1 MIESI
6 KEINFLAA
14 PHACSILIPQPWI
27 ESMPHAVGM
36 WSLNHWTAKRIS
48 GKIIFERNL
57 DSSSH
62 SVNVNWV
69 N

>member
-14 PHACSILIPQPWI
+14 PHACSILVPQPWI

-36 WSLNHWTAKRIS
+36 LSLNHWTARRIS
-48 GKIIFERNL
+48 GKIIF
-57 DSSSH
+57 
-62 SVNVNWV
+62 
-69 N
+69 